1 MMGKLKGGWECGDGR
16 PTDRER
22 EQVTD
27 ECPPGLS
34 LDNDDHVRGEHA
46 QENGATRH

>member
-1 MMGKLKGGWECGDGR
+1 MGTADKR
-16 PTDRER
+16 IVR

-34 LDNDDHVRGEHA
+34 IDNDDHVRREHA